1 MNSVQGEKLNIGSDI
16 SSVEAR
22 LHAEPATTEVEGK
35 VTYLIRR
42 MNRMGQWQNIG
53 TLDYIPLL
61 WFGWE
66 NFLRA
71 NFGPGRYNVAKVE
84 KGLPG
89 MQDVGTFN
97 IAYDHEF
104 VGWVP
109 EEPTR
114 EYITAHNIG
123 GDLLVARLTDVTY
136 FYVNRDNPEIEERV
150 KDQLDQGVQ
159 GFQGGWV
166 IIRIKGLPY

>member
-1 MNSVQGEKLNIGSDI
+1 
-16 SSVEAR
+16 
-22 LHAEPATTEVEGK
+22 
-35 VTYLIRR
+35 

-53 TLDYIPLL
+53 QLDYIPLL

-84 KGLPG
+84 KGLSG
-89 MQDVGTFN
+89 MQNVGTFN

-104 VGWVP
+104 VKWLP
-109 EEPTR
+109 EKPTL
-114 EYITAHNIG
+114 EYIRECNIS
-123 GDLLVARLTDVTY
+123 GDLIVARLTDASY
-136 FYVNRDNPEIEERV
+136 FYVPRNDPKIEEQV
-150 KDQLDQGVQ
+150 KDQLDQGIQ